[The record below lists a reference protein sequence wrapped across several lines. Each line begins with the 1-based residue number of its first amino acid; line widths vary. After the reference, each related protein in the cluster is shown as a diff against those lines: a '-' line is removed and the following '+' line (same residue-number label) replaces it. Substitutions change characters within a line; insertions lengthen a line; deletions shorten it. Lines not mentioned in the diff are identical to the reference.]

1 MALLIKSA
9 KVIDSKSTYHGK
21 KKDIL
26 IDGKKISEINDK
38 IANGS
43 HEIIDVEN
51 LHISP
56 GWFDSSVSFG
66 EPGFEERETLKNGC
80 YSAGMSGFTD
90 VLLNSNTSPVID
102 TKADI
107 SFIKSKSKEYLTN
120 VHPIGAFTVK
130 SKSNE
135 LAELKDMQDTGA
147 VSFYDYKK
155 PISNPNLLKT
165 ALLYSQSFN
174 GLIMSFPGNIDISK
188 KGIINEGIISTSY
201 GISGIPS
208 LAEKLQLSRDIQI
221 LEYAGGKLH
230 IPTISCKSSVD
241 LIRNAKS
248 KGLDI
253 SCSVAI
259 HNLIFNEDKLK
270 DFDTR
275 FKVLPP
281 LRTELDRKALIKGV
295 EDGTIDMVTSDH
307 FPVDI
312 ENKKMDIDNSFFG
325 TIGLESFFG
334 SLLNIFSLEK
344 CISILNSGKSRFGIN
359 ENIIREGEVANF
371 SLFNPNIGY
380 IFDKNHIHSTSKN
393 SAFLGIKMKGKPL
406 GIIVGDSFLINE

>member
-90 VLLNSNTSPVID
+90 ILLNSNTSPIID

-120 VHPIGAFTVK
+120 VHPLGAFTVK

-174 GLIMSFPGNIDISK
+174 GLIMSFPGNLDISK

>member
-43 HEIIDVEN
+43 HKIIDIEN

-90 VLLNSNTSPVID
+90 ILLNSNTSPVID

-120 VHPIGAFTVK
+120 VHPVGAFTLK

-174 GLIMSFPGNIDISK
+174 GLIMSFPGNLDISK

>member
-9 KVIDSKSTYHGK
+9 KVIDPKSTYHGK

-90 VLLNSNTSPVID
+90 ILLNSNTSPVID

-107 SFIKSKSKEYLTN
+107 SFLKSKSKEYLTN
-120 VHPIGAFTVK
+120 VHPVGAFTVK

-174 GLIMSFPGNIDISK
+174 GLIMSFPGNLDISK
-188 KGIINEGIISTSY
+188 KGTINEGIISTSY